1 MSEENV
7 IEIRPVSRELT
18 KFVIGLAGQSGEGK
32 TYSALQLA
40 YGLAGGKPEKV
51 GLLDTE
57 NRRGS
62 LYSDI
67 FPNGKFLIADLQ
79 PPFTPERYIAAMRQ
93 FAASGIEVLVID
105 SITHEYEGEGGI
117 EDIANDALAKG
128 KKMANWIGAKRAHK
142 KFMNS
147 MLFMPMHIVACV
159 RAREK
164 TDFKDPN
171 KPVSL
176 GIKPICEK
184 NTMYEFTL
192 SFLLENRGQK
202 RQILKL
208 NKDFEPL
215 VGTDGYITSEHGR
228 ALREWIGGV
237 DPLEQAKACLR
248 LAASQGTATLKSAW
262 EVLPKV
268 TQKQLTAFK
277 DTLKDTASFADVEN
291 TQGADDARIGADGE
305 YKW

>member
-1 MSEENV
+1 MSDDSV

-62 LYSDI
+62 LYSDVY
-67 FPNGKFLIADLQ
+67 PDGKFLIGDLT
-79 PPFTPERYIAAMRQ
+79 PPFSPARYISAMKQ
-93 FAASGIEVLVID
+93 FASTGCEVLVID
-105 SITHEYEGEGGI
+105 SVSHEWEGEGGC
-117 EDIANDALAKG
+117 EEIAQSALDKG
-128 KKMANWIGAKRAHK
+128 KKMANWIGAKREHK
-142 KFMNS
+142 RFLNS
-147 MLFMPMHIVACV
+147 LLFLPMHVICSI

-176 GIKPICEK
+176 GVQPICEK
-184 NTMYEFTL
+184 NLMYEMSL
-192 SFLLENRGQK
+192 SFLLTNRGQNRK
-202 RQILKL
+202 ILKL

-215 VGTDGYITSEHGR
+215 VGTDGYITQEHGR
-228 ALREWIGGV
+228 ALRDWIGGF
-237 DPLEQAKACLR
+237 DPMEQSKSSLR
-248 LAASQGTATLKSAW
+248 LAASRGTTSLKTAW
-262 EVLPKV
+262 EVLPKP
-268 TQKQLTAFK
+268 TQKQLATFK
-277 DTLKDTASFADVEN
+277 DTLKDLAAHADVES
-291 TQGADDARIGADGE
+291 TQGGDDARPDIE
-305 YKW
+305 W